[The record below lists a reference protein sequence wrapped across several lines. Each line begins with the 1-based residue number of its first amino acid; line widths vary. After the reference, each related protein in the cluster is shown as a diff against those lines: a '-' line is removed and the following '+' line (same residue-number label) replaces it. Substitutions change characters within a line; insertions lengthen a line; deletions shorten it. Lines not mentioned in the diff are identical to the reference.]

1 MKKTINWLFMVF
13 LLGISWTHAQEKSV
27 SGTVTDHDN
36 IPLPGVNI
44 VVEESTV
51 GTQTDFDGNFT
62 IQASEGQALLFS
74 YIGQKGVRLVI
85 GASNTINVKMEQDS
99 EALEEVVVTA
109 FGIKK
114 EKRSV
119 GYAVQ
124 EVDGKAITN
133 SGASNVVD
141 ALAGKSS
148 GVQVTRSSGSA
159 GGGSRIVIRGATSM
173 VGNNQALII
182 IDGVRS
188 NNETIN
194 AQGGGTNTGSS
205 TAGTAQSNRL
215 MDLNADDIENLS
227 VLKGAAA
234 TAIYGT
240 AGSGGVILI
249 TTKKGTQGQK
259 MQVNISSQ

>member
-1 MKKTINWLFMVF
+1 MIF
-13 LLGISWTHAQEKSV
+13 LLGISWTHAQDKTV
-27 SGTVTDHDN
+27 TGTVTDQDGL
-36 IPLPGVNI
+36 PLPGVNI
-44 VVEESTV
+44 LVESTTN
-51 GTQTDFDGNFT
+51 GTQTDFDGNYT
-62 IQASEGQALLFS
+62 IQGSEGQTLLFS
-74 YIGQKGVRLVI
+74 YLGQKDVRELI
-85 GASNTINVKMEQDS
+85 GANNTINVKMVQDAQ
-99 EALEEVVVTA
+99 ALEEVVVTA
-109 FGIKK
+109 YGIKK

-188 NNETIN
+188 NNETLN
-194 AQGGGTNTGSS
+194 AQG
-205 TAGTAQSNRL
+205 
-215 MDLNADDIENLS
+215 
-227 VLKGAAA
+227 A
-234 TAIYGT
+234 TQRRFM
-240 AGSGGVILI
+240 V
-249 TTKKGTQGQK
+249 QQD
-259 MQVNISSQ
+259 QVV